1 MEFIVAIVGFLLI
14 LVSLKIVTNL
24 YKTVEEKS
32 RSPIV
37 AAIAVSLC
45 IIGALAFA
53 FPNLRPR
60 SSTLPYIV
68 IGAALLGLALYLI
81 TKNLGNIPENE
92 NFSKEDILLPPAPAP
107 EYDPFWGGW
116 SPTIH
121 ADRKQKARCAR
132 SEKSNIYETTL
143 SSCSCPD
150 FAERRLPC
158 KHIYSLAI
166 AEGLIERDIPRCNDC
181 GHPTEEGFCPQCDN

>member
-1 MEFIVAIVGFLLI
+1 MEFVVALFCVLLI

-24 YKTVEEKS
+24 YKTVEGKS
-32 RSPIV
+32 HSPII

-53 FPNLRPR
+53 FPNLRLR
-60 SSTLPYIV
+60 SDTLPYIV
-68 IGAALLGLALYLI
+68 IGAALLGLVLYLI

-92 NFSKEDILLPPAPAP
+92 SFSKEDILPPPAPAP

-121 ADRKQKARCAR
+121 ADRKQKVRCAR
-132 SEKSNIYETTL
+132 AEENKIYETTL

-166 AEGLIERDIPRCNDC
+166 AEGLIERYIPRCNNC
-181 GHPTEEGFCPQCDN
+181 GHPTEEGLCPQCDN

>member
-1 MEFIVAIVGFLLI
+1 MEFIVAIVSVLLI
-14 LVSLKIVTNL
+14 LVSLKIVANL

-32 RSPIV
+32 HSPIIAV
-37 AAIAVSLC
+37 FAVSLC
-45 IIGALAFA
+45 IIGAFAFA

-60 SSTLPYIV
+60 SSTLPYIA
-68 IGAALLGLALYLI
+68 IGAALLGLVLYLI

-92 NFSKEDILLPPAPAP
+92 NFSKEAILPPPAPAP

-132 SEKSNIYETTL
+132 AEENRNYETTL

-158 KHIYSLAI
+158 KHIYNLAI
-166 AEGLIERDIPRCNDC
+166 AEELIERYIPRCNDC
-181 GHPTEEGFCPQCDN
+181 GHPTEEGLCPQCDN